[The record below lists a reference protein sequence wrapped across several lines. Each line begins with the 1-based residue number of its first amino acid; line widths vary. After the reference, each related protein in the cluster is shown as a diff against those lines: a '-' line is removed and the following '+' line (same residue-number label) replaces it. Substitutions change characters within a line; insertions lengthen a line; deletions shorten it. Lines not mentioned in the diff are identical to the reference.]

1 VRSLMC
7 QLLYS
12 TCYTQ
17 PSLDA
22 AQPAHRYSRMLPTNW
37 RVFVHQRDSVAFPT
51 SWPDATISK
60 FRASRTT
67 RSSTQSRESDGFAR
81 VAGVRRR
88 TIACMITL
96 AARKSDDTPFGH
108 ERPRAGRLPAT

>member
-1 VRSLMC
+1 MC

-12 TCYTQ
+12 TCYKVQ

-22 AQPAHRYSRMLPTNW
+22 ALRRSRPFDILGMLPTNW
-37 RVFVHQRDSVAFPT
+37 RVFVHQRDSAAFPT

-60 FRASRTT
+60 FRASRMT

-81 VAGVRRR
+81 GAGGGGGR
-88 TIACMITL
+88 TL
-96 AARKSDDTPFGH
+96 APIFPGAPRKKDDNP
-108 ERPRAGRLPAT
+108 LL

>member
-1 VRSLMC
+1 RSRPFDILG
-7 QLLYS
+7 
-12 TCYTQ
+12 
-17 PSLDA
+17 
-22 AQPAHRYSRMLPTNW
+22 MLPTNW

-60 FRASRTT
+60 FRASRVA

-81 VAGVRRR
+81 VAGVRGR
-88 TIACMITL
+88 TIVRLVTV

-108 ERPRAGRLPAT
+108 ERPRADRLPAT